1 MHKVNLIN
9 ALEHGLTLF
18 SRISFRIWFAIVAF
32 FIACGPVSHLQIPS
46 IDRWFLNLSS
56 FLIGVES
63 TTAEIAVIEVS
74 DSEFYRWENDTY
86 DSGKLTSVL
95 ANIFYSADSRVGV
108 LFDGVQPI
116 ELNQLEI
123 AALSAGV
130 DLTKAIDSNKSNID
144 LQQILKRKEYLLEL
158 LTNPRVTIGVMESTS
173 LSPKLTVFD
182 DIPLPGWL
190 YSWFWYWCS
199 YCLSANIQDDGLDFR
214 EETVDLKTLDN
225 KGMRLNYFMQPQ
237 TLTLELPLLARNDQ
251 NNFTP
256 SFLSQLFLSSQNGS
270 SLWNPFAGFELN
282 DRLVPSSFDGSIIS
296 LNEISHRWY
305 ARTISMSL
313 DEALAVN
320 SFPPYVLVVPNKYL
334 YLTESL
340 ANGLYGLNHN
350 QLLITPWWLDAISRF
365 IIVISTIFF
374 IVSVTRVSKKV
385 FAVCVAVL
393 SIVTLF
399 ISFILAVAAGLW
411 LALSSLLVWFFV
423 SWLLLSIWVRRRER
437 LMHLTDTKDK
447 ILLNVSGALTEKV
460 FLKEAFDL
468 LRLHSSPKH
477 IKTELYSLGDQLF
490 QQGNITSAQE
500 AFKFLMH
507 IDKNYRDIQFR
518 LELGVKTLKQKR
530 LKRSKL
536 PSKTIKKEEAIT
548 ITRMGRYQIEKEL
561 GRGAM
566 GVVYLGYDPN
576 IARSVAIKVLNYD
589 GLPADDLPNMKAR
602 FFREAKAAGRLSH
615 PNIVSIYDVGEQAD
629 FAFIAMDFVAGEPL
643 SQLVS
648 DGKETSPFDVYR
660 IIHDVALALEYAHQ
674 NGIVHR
680 DIKPGNIMHSTY
692 PYQVKVADFGIA
704 RLMDASKTSTGEIFG
719 SPLYMSPEQLK
730 GEKVG
735 PASDVYSLGVTFY
748 QLLSGKL
755 PFAGDN
761 LASLAY
767 DIIHGK
773 PKTLRSVRKGLPAS
787 AARIINLCLQKNV
800 NDRYE
805 SAGELANALNKAI
818 RRDFATQ
825 AKKVGLVL

>member
-1 MHKVNLIN
+1 MYRVSLIN
-9 ALEHGLTLF
+9 ALEHGFTLF
-18 SRISFRIWFAIVAF
+18 SRISFRIWFAVIAF
-32 FIACGPVSHLQIPS
+32 FIACGPISQLQIPA

-56 FLIGVES
+56 FLVSVES
-63 TTAEIAVIEVS
+63 RTAEIAVIEVT
-74 DSEFYRWENDTY
+74 DSEFYRWEDNIY

-108 LFDGVQPI
+108 LFDKVQSI
-116 ELNQLEI
+116 ELNQLEM
-123 AALSAGV
+123 AALSTDV
-130 DLTKAIDSNKSNID
+130 DLAKAVSRETSSVN

-158 LTNPRVTIGVMESTS
+158 LTNPRVTIGAIESTP
-173 LSPKLTVFD
+173 LSPRLTVFD
-182 DIPLPGWL
+182 DLPLPTWA
-190 YSWFWYWCS
+190 YSWFWSWCS
-199 YCLSANIQDDGLDFR
+199 YCLSTVTPNDKSSSREQTANLDALD
-214 EETVDLKTLDN
+214 TKT
-225 KGMRLNYFMQPQ
+225 KRLSYFMQSKVS
-237 TLTLELPLLARNDQ
+237 TLELPLLAKDNQ
-251 NNFTP
+251 NSFVP

-282 DRLVPSSFDGSIIS
+282 DRLVPTSFDGSIIS
-296 LNEISHRWY
+296 LNEVSHRWY
-305 ARTISMSL
+305 ARTIRMSL
-313 DEALAVN
+313 DEALAIN
-320 SFPPYVLVVPNKYL
+320 SFPPYVFIVPSKYL

-340 ANGLYGLNHN
+340 ANGLYSLNHN
-350 QLLITPWWLDAISRF
+350 QLLVTPWWLEIVSRL
-365 IIVISTIFF
+365 ILVISTMFF
-374 IVSVTRVSKKV
+374 IVLVTRVSKKA
-385 FAVCVAVL
+385 FALSVLAFVVITCV
-393 SIVTLF
+393 S
-399 ISFILAVAAGLW
+399 SFILVVMSGFW
-411 LALSSLLVWFFV
+411 LVLSSMFVWFFI
-423 SWLLLSIWVRRRER
+423 SWLLLSIWARRRER
-437 LMHLTDTKDK
+437 LMNLTKTRDK
-447 ILLNVSGALTEKV
+447 ILLNVSGTLSEKI

-468 LRLHSSPKH
+468 LRLHSSPKQ
-477 IKTELYSLGDQLF
+477 IKTELYTLGDQLF
-490 QQGNITSAQE
+490 QQGNIISAQE
-500 AFKFLMH
+500 AFKFLMN

-518 LELGVKTLKQKR
+518 LELGAKTIKQKR

-536 PSKTIKKEEAIT
+536 PSKTVKKEEAIT
-548 ITRMGRYQIEKEL
+548 ITHMGRYHIEREL

-589 GLPADDLPNMKAR
+589 GLPDDDLPSIKSR

-629 FAFIAMDFVAGEPL
+629 FAFIAMDFVSGEPL
-643 SQLVS
+643 SQLIS
-648 DGKETSPFDVYR
+648 GGKETSPFDIYR

-680 DIKPGNIMHSTY
+680 DIKPGNIMHSAY

-787 AARIINLCLQKNV
+787 AARIINQCLQKNV

-818 RRDFATQ
+818 RRDFSAQ

>member
-1 MHKVNLIN
+1 MHRVSLIN

-18 SRISFRIWFAIVAF
+18 SRISFRVWFAVIAF
-32 FIACGPVSHLQIPS
+32 FIACGPISQLQIPS

-56 FLIGVES
+56 FLVGVES
-63 TTAEIAVIEVS
+63 RTAEIAVIEVA
-74 DSEFYRWENDTY
+74 DSEFYRWEDNIY

-95 ANIFYSADSRVGV
+95 ANVFYSADSRVGI
-108 LFDGVQPI
+108 LFDKVQPI
-116 ELNQLEI
+116 ELNQLEM
-123 AALSAGV
+123 AALSTDV
-130 DLTKAIDSNKSNID
+130 DLAKAVSSKTSKVN

-158 LTNPRVTIGVMESTS
+158 LTNPRVTIGVIESTP

-182 DIPLPGWL
+182 DLPLPSWL
-190 YSWFWYWCS
+190 YSWFWHWCS
-199 YCLSANIQDDGLDFR
+199 YCLNTITPNDELHSYEQNTDLEALD
-214 EETVDLKTLDN
+214 TKI
-225 KGMRLNYFMQPQ
+225 GRLNYFMQPKSS
-237 TLTLELPLLARNDQ
+237 TLELPLLARGDQ
-251 NNFTP
+251 NTFVP
-256 SFLSQLFLSSQNGS
+256 SFLSQLFLSSQKGS

-282 DRLVPSSFDGSIIS
+282 DRLVPTSFDGSVVS
-296 LNEISHRWY
+296 LNEVSQRWY
-305 ARTISMSL
+305 ARTIRMSL
-313 DEALAVN
+313 DEALAIN
-320 SFPPYVLVVPNKYL
+320 SFPPYVFIVPSKYL
-334 YLTESL
+334 YLTEPL
-340 ANGLYGLNHN
+340 ANGLYGLSHN
-350 QLLITPWWLDAISRF
+350 QLLITPWWLDIISRL
-365 IIVISTIFF
+365 IIVVSTIFF
-374 IVSVTRVSKKV
+374 IFLVTRLSKKA
-385 FAVCVAVL
+385 FAFSVLAFVAV
-393 SIVTLF
+393 TLVSSF
-399 ISFILAVAAGLW
+399 VLVVISGFW
-411 LALSSLLVWFFV
+411 LVLSSMLVWFCV
-423 SWLLLSIWVRRRER
+423 SWLLLSIWARRRER
-437 LMHLTDTKDK
+437 LLNVIETRDK
-447 ILLNVSGALTEKV
+447 VLLNVSGTLTEKI

-477 IKTELYSLGDQLF
+477 IKTELYTLGDQLF
-490 QQGNITSAQE
+490 QQGNVISAQE

-518 LELGVKTLKQKR
+518 LELGAKTIKQKR

-536 PSKTIKKEEAIT
+536 PSKTTKKEEAIS
-548 ITRMGRYQIEKEL
+548 ITRMGRYHIEREL

-589 GLPADDLPNMKAR
+589 GLPEDDLPSIKAR

-629 FAFIAMDFVAGEPL
+629 FAFIAMDFVSGEPL

-648 DGKETSPFDVYR
+648 GGKETSPFDVYR

-680 DIKPGNIMHSTY
+680 DIKPGNIMHSAY

-787 AARIINLCLQKNV
+787 AARIINQCLQKNV

-818 RRDFATQ
+818 RRDFNAQ

>member
-1 MHKVNLIN
+1 MYRVSLIN
-9 ALEHGLTLF
+9 ALEHGFTLF
-18 SRISFRIWFAIVAF
+18 SRISFRIWFAVIAF
-32 FIACGPVSHLQIPS
+32 FIACGPISQLQIPA

-56 FLIGVES
+56 FLVSVES
-63 TTAEIAVIEVS
+63 RTAEIAVIEVT
-74 DSEFYRWENDTY
+74 DSEFYRWEDNIY

-108 LFDGVQPI
+108 LFDKVQSI
-116 ELNQLEI
+116 ELNQLEM
-123 AALSAGV
+123 AALSTDV
-130 DLTKAIDSNKSNID
+130 DLAKAVSRETSSVN

-158 LTNPRVTIGVMESTS
+158 LTNPRVTIGAIESTP
-173 LSPKLTVFD
+173 LSPRLTVFD
-182 DIPLPGWL
+182 DLPLPAWA
-190 YSWFWYWCS
+190 YSWFWSWCS
-199 YCLSANIQDDGLDFR
+199 HCLSTVTPNDKSSSREQTADLD
-214 EETVDLKTLDN
+214 TLDT
-225 KGMRLNYFMQPQ
+225 KTKRLSYFMQSKVS
-237 TLTLELPLLARNDQ
+237 TLELPLLAKDNQ
-251 NNFTP
+251 NSFVP

-282 DRLVPSSFDGSIIS
+282 DRLVPTSFDGSIIS
-296 LNEISHRWY
+296 LNEVSHRWY
-305 ARTISMSL
+305 ARTIRMSL
-313 DEALAVN
+313 DEALAIN
-320 SFPPYVLVVPNKYL
+320 SFPPYVFIVPSKYL

-340 ANGLYGLNHN
+340 ANGLYSLNHN
-350 QLLITPWWLDAISRF
+350 QLLVTPWWLEVVSRL
-365 IIVISTIFF
+365 ILVISTMFF
-374 IVSVTRVSKKV
+374 IVLVTRISKKA
-385 FAVCVAVL
+385 FALSVL
-393 SIVTLF
+393 AFVVITFVS
-399 ISFILAVAAGLW
+399 SFILVVVSGFW
-411 LALSSLLVWFFV
+411 LVLSSMFVWFFI
-423 SWLLLSIWVRRRER
+423 SWLLLSIWARRRER
-437 LMHLTDTKDK
+437 LVDLTQTRDK
-447 ILLNVSGALTEKV
+447 ILLNVSGTLSEKI

-468 LRLHSSPKH
+468 LRLHSSPKQ
-477 IKTELYSLGDQLF
+477 IKTELYTLGDQLF
-490 QQGNITSAQE
+490 QQGNIISAQE
-500 AFKFLMH
+500 AFKFLMN

-518 LELGVKTLKQKR
+518 LELGAKTIKQKR

-536 PSKTIKKEEAIT
+536 PSKTVKKEEAIT
-548 ITRMGRYQIEKEL
+548 ITHMGRYHIEREL

-589 GLPADDLPNMKAR
+589 GLPDDDLPSIKSR

-629 FAFIAMDFVAGEPL
+629 FAFIAMDFVSGEPL

-648 DGKETSPFDVYR
+648 GGKETSPFDIYR

-680 DIKPGNIMHSTY
+680 DIKPANIMHSAY

-787 AARIINLCLQKNV
+787 AARIINQCLQKNV

-818 RRDFATQ
+818 RRDFSAQ

>member
-1 MHKVNLIN
+1 MHRVSFIN
-9 ALEHGLTLF
+9 ALEHGLTLL
-18 SRISFRIWFAIVAF
+18 SRISFRIWFAIIAF
-32 FIACGPVSHLQIPS
+32 FIACGPISQLQIPS

-56 FLIGVES
+56 FLVGVES
-63 TTAEIAVIEVS
+63 RAAEIAVIEVT
-74 DSEFYRWENDTY
+74 DAEFSRWESDIY

-108 LFDGVQPI
+108 LFDKVQPI
-116 ELNQLEI
+116 ELNQLEV
-123 AALSAGV
+123 AALNADV
-130 DLTKAIDSNKSNID
+130 DLVKAVDSKTSTIN

-158 LTNPRVTIGVMESTS
+158 LTNPRVTIGVIEPTS
-173 LSPKLTVFD
+173 LSPALTVFD
-182 DIPLPGWL
+182 DTPLPSWL
-190 YSWFWYWCS
+190 YSWFWSWCS
-199 YCLSANIQDDGLDFR
+199 YCLHAITPSSELNSHEKTA
-214 EETVDLKTLDN
+214 DLETLDT
-225 KGMRLNYFMQPQ
+225 KVGRLSYFMQPQ
-237 TLTLELPLLARNDQ
+237 ISTLESPLLAKNDQ
-251 NNFTP
+251 NSFTP

-282 DRLVPSSFDGSIIS
+282 DRLVPTSFDGSIIS
-296 LNEISHRWY
+296 LNEVSHRWY
-305 ARTISMSL
+305 ARTIHMSL

-320 SFPPYVLVVPNKYL
+320 SFPPYVLIVPSKHL
-334 YLTESL
+334 HLTESL

-350 QLLITPWWLDAISRF
+350 QLLITPWWLDIVSRLVL
-365 IIVISTIFF
+365 VISTILF
-374 IVSVTRVSKKV
+374 IVLVTRISKKS
-385 FAVCVAVL
+385 FALSVLTFVVVTCISSFVLVVINGFWLVL
-393 SIVTLF
+393 SSMF
-399 ISFILAVAAGLW
+399 
-411 LALSSLLVWFFV
+411 VWFFV
-423 SWLLLSIWVRRRER
+423 SWLLLSIWARRRER
-437 LMHLTDTKDK
+437 LINVTETRDK
-447 ILLNVSGALTEKV
+447 ILLNVSSTLTEKI

-477 IKTELYSLGDQLF
+477 IKTELYALGDQLF
-490 QQGNITSAQE
+490 QQGNIISAQE
-500 AFKFLMH
+500 AFKFLVN

-518 LELGVKTLKQKR
+518 LELGAKTIKQKR
-530 LKRSKL
+530 SKRSKL
-536 PSKTIKKEEAIT
+536 PPKVAKKEEAIA
-548 ITRMGRYQIEKEL
+548 ITRMGRYHIEREL

-589 GLPADDLPNMKAR
+589 GLPVDDLPSIKAR

-629 FAFIAMDFVAGEPL
+629 FAFIAMDFVSGEPL

-648 DGKETSPFDVYR
+648 GGKETSPFDVYR

-680 DIKPGNIMHSTY
+680 DIKPGNIMHSAY

-787 AARIINLCLQKNV
+787 AARIINQCLQKNV

-818 RRDFATQ
+818 RRDFSAQ